1 MCEIAT
7 TFTRFL
13 SSFLCVTNEGFKWY
27 VPKPTFH
34 KSPMLFHCL
43 TLHSDLQEHMCC
55 VIPKLTVLL
64 KLLTHLY
71 TTKNALEALKDKLSK
86 KKNTK
91 NKTLARDFYALQN
104 EKETLE
110 RWSQGRP
117 TPVLS
122 LNSLRH
128 TR

>member
-86 KKNTK
+86 KKTQKTK
-91 NKTLARDFYALQN
+91 PLPEIFMLFKMKR
-104 EKETLE
+104 K
-110 RWSQGRP
+110 P
-117 TPVLS
+117 
-122 LNSLRH
+122 
-128 TR
+128 